1 VSPPHLVVRRQVRVQ
16 WLTYQAGVVSRCPTL
31 ETPLSNLREMF
42 ETNVFGPLHLIQL
55 CTPALIRTS
64 NNAGGG
70 ARVTPKTPGGAMI
83 LNVGSTAGEGL
94 IWHMGYAASKVSRV
108 LWVV

>member
-1 VSPPHLVVRRQVRVQ
+1 M
-16 WLTYQAGVVSRCPTL
+16 SRCPTL
-31 ETPLSNLREMF
+31 ETPLSDLREMF

-55 CTPALIRTS
+55 CTPALVRTS
-64 NNAGGG
+64 NDANGSAQ
-70 ARVTPKTPGGAMI
+70 VMFKTPGGAMI

-108 LWVV
+108 LWVM